1 MNAPQRQIARITF
14 ERRHAPQNP
23 LWNARPRSTRQKRIA
38 VYQVE
43 RKSEKRSGLKKN
55 HTERRDGGEKSTNNR
70 VTSMPR
76 NSTHFWQTILPR
88 YFSRRPFFHCLFS
101 RLSCFCLLFYFFFV
115 FFLIWDCLAEA
126 LEWDLFSLFVITTAT
141 IVGLYAA
148 VWANWIFSVYLNK
161 WKKEKKTFWM
171 NKNFAYDGRKLIK
184 LIIGFSFQ
192 MNTCSFLI
200 RRVSRKLCEVR

>member
-55 HTERRDGGEKSTNNR
+55 HAKRRDGGEKSTNNR
-70 VTSMPR
+70 VTSMAR

-88 YFSRRPFFHCLFS
+88 CFSRCPFFFIVFS
-101 RLSCFCLLFYFFFV
+101 RLSRFCLLFYFLLYFFFFFV
-115 FFLIWDCLAEA
+115 FFS
-126 LEWDLFSLFVITTAT
+126 DLGLVGRSIGVGPFLPVRNYNCNYRGFECRSLRELDFFCV
-141 IVGLYAA
+141 
-148 VWANWIFSVYLNK
+148 FK
-161 WKKEKKTFWM
+161 
-171 NKNFAYDGRKLIK
+171 
-184 LIIGFSFQ
+184 
-192 MNTCSFLI
+192 
-200 RRVSRKLCEVR
+200 

>member
-55 HTERRDGGEKSTNNR
+55 HAKRRDGGEKSTNNR
-70 VTSMPR
+70 VTSMAR

-88 YFSRRPFFHCLFS
+88 CFSRRPFFSLSFLVFLASVSFS
-101 RLSCFCLLFYFFFV
+101 IFFCIFSFFFFFV
-115 FFLIWDCLAEA
+115 FFS
-126 LEWDLFSLFVITTAT
+126 DLGLVGRSIGVGPFLPVRNYNCNYRGFECRSLRELDF
-141 IVGLYAA
+141 
-148 VWANWIFSVYLNK
+148 F
-161 WKKEKKTFWM
+161 
-171 NKNFAYDGRKLIK
+171 
-184 LIIGFSFQ
+184 
-192 MNTCSFLI
+192 
-200 RRVSRKLCEVR
+200 RVFK

>member
-55 HTERRDGGEKSTNNR
+55 HAKRRDGGEKSTNNR
-70 VTSMPR
+70 VTSMAR

-88 YFSRRPFFHCLFS
+88 CFSRRPFFSLSFLVFLASVSFS
-101 RLSCFCLLFYFFFV
+101 IFFCIFSFFFLY
-115 FFLIWDCLAEA
+115 FFLIWDWLAEA

-141 IVGLYAA
+141 IVGLNAA
-148 VWANWIFSVYLNK
+148 VWGNWIFSVYLNK
-161 WKKEKKTFWM
+161 
-171 NKNFAYDGRKLIK
+171 
-184 LIIGFSFQ
+184 
-192 MNTCSFLI
+192 
-200 RRVSRKLCEVR
+200 

>member
-55 HTERRDGGEKSTNNR
+55 HAKRRDGGEKSTNNR
-70 VTSMPR
+70 VTSMAR

-88 YFSRRPFFHCLFS
+88 CFSRRPFFHCLFS
-101 RLSCFCLLFYFFFV
+101 SFSLLSPFLFSFVFFLFFFV
-115 FFLIWDCLAEA
+115 FFS
-126 LEWDLFSLFVITTAT
+126 DLGLVGRSIGVGPFLPVRNYNCNYRGFECRSLRELDF
-141 IVGLYAA
+141 
-148 VWANWIFSVYLNK
+148 F
-161 WKKEKKTFWM
+161 
-171 NKNFAYDGRKLIK
+171 
-184 LIIGFSFQ
+184 
-192 MNTCSFLI
+192 
-200 RRVSRKLCEVR
+200 RVFK

>member
-55 HTERRDGGEKSTNNR
+55 YAERRDGGEKSTNNR
-70 VTSMPR
+70 VTSMAG

-88 YFSRRPFFHCLFS
+88 YFSRRPFFLLSFLVFLASVSFS
-101 RLSCFCLLFYFFFV
+101 IFLFFFCIFSDLGLV
-115 FFLIWDCLAEA
+115 GRSIGVGPFLRVRNYNCNYRGF
-126 LEWDLFSLFVITTAT
+126 EWRSLRE
-141 IVGLYAA
+141 LD
-148 VWANWIFSVYLNK
+148 FSVYLNK
-161 WKKEKKTFWM
+161 
-171 NKNFAYDGRKLIK
+171 
-184 LIIGFSFQ
+184 
-192 MNTCSFLI
+192 
-200 RRVSRKLCEVR
+200 